1 VKRGLACLSAAFI
14 CALLGASSV
23 ESASSRAP
31 RFLATIS
38 GTQHFEW
45 MLRDTRSG
53 GCAYEGHGEQ
63 SERFRTARAVKVIA
77 PPPRGGSSREFQAL
91 ARGRW
96 GRVVP
101 LIGTETRTYALLKA
115 PTAPC
120 PAIRPEFRHDCRGT
134 NPLLPRAGVVL
145 MRDREKL
152 AVHVPVDTPWID
164 RQPSA
169 CDIRL
174 FDLRNF
180 FLSAVFGVRTYAP
193 IRGGTFE
200 KARTLRA
207 SIGVRYCVDPTESSD
222 FEVVLKTTCEQPL
235 PSPRGPVLT
244 GQLTAQWTITLRRS
258 H

>member
-1 VKRGLACLSAAFI
+1 LCVGLAC
-14 CALLGASSV
+14 ALAGASSV
-23 ESASSRAP
+23 QSAQSRLP
-31 RFLATIS
+31 RFLASVS

-45 MLRDTRSG
+45 TIQDSRSG

-63 SERFRTARAVKVIA
+63 SERFGTARPVKVIA
-77 PPPRGGSSREFQAL
+77 PPPRGGNSREFQAL

-101 LIGTETRTYALLKA
+101 LTGTETRTYTLLKA

-120 PAIRPEFRHDCRGT
+120 PAISAEFRRGCRGT

-145 MRDREKL
+145 MRDRAKL
-152 AVHVPVDTPWID
+152 ALHVPVDTPWIA
-164 RQPSA
+164 RRPSD

-180 FLSAVFGVRTYAP
+180 YLSAVFGVRTYVP
-193 IRGGTFE
+193 VRGGTFE
-200 KARTLRA
+200 TGRTLRA
-207 SIGVRYCVDPTESSD
+207 SIRVQYCVDPTESSD
-222 FEVVLKTTCEQPL
+222 FEVVLKENCEEPL

-244 GQLTAQWTITLRRS
+244 GTLTASWSITLRRTR
-258 H
+258 